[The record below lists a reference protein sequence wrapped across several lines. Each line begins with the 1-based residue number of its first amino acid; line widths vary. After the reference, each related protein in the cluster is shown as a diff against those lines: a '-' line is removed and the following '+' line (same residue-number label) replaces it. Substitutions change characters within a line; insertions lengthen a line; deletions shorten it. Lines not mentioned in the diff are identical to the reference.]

1 MRSGRTDNEHRQRYT
16 LRSIT
21 VDNMARISAL
31 LFVVLDNVY
40 LDSNDREQIYDKIL
54 SNIKE
59 DKLPDIVAQLSDLM
73 SRP

>member
-1 MRSGRTDNEHRQRYT
+1 M
-16 LRSIT
+16 
-21 VDNMARISAL
+21 DNMARISAL